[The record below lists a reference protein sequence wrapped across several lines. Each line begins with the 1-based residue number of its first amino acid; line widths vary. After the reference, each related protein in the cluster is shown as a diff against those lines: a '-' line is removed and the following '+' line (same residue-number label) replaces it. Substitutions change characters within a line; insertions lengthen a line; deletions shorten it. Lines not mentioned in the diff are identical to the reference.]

1 MPDKVVDYELRCR
14 AIRMHQQGMGH
25 ARIVGLLGRGRS
37 WLAKWLGR
45 FKQLGWAGLQAQ
57 SRAPKRQ
64 PTRTPERVV
73 ATVLAVRAE
82 LQAHRSRASRFS
94 GFGAEAIRLQMQR
107 RRVRPLPGVRTI
119 ERIVQRHAVGTQ
131 QPSRAKGGAQPYPA
145 PRARLAGDLQQTD
158 LVGPRHLRGPRGIT
172 RFYSFHSVA
181 VVGRA
186 VATSQARSKSAEALC
201 AHLVQAWDWLG
212 LPRVSQMDNE
222 MAASGGGRHPYAFSL
237 VMRLH
242 LLLGVH
248 LVFIPEG
255 EPGRNPHVESF
266 NALWQERVLQHPC
279 ADLGALRRTD
289 RAFLRYYH
297 FDKPHR
303 ALHAERDA
311 TRLPGQWLE
320 RHRSE
325 LRALPEGF
333 SLAAYR
339 DRRGRLQLPL
349 ARGRVSF
356 IRKVNDH
363 GRIQVN
369 GQAYFIGKRLA
380 RHYVTATIYPHR
392 RTLVVKHEGRVRKR
406 FAFPVHE
413 KLIAPLSR
421 LHKP

>member
-1 MPDKVVDYELRCR
+1 MPDEVVEYELRCR
-14 AIRMHQQGMGH
+14 AIELHRQGVPHG
-25 ARIVGLLGRGRS
+25 RILGLLGRGRT

-45 FKQLGWAGLQAQ
+45 FKRLGLAGLQAQ
-57 SRAPKRQ
+57 SREPKRQ
-64 PTRTPERVV
+64 PRRMPERVV
-73 ATVLAVRAE
+73 AAVLGIRAE

-94 GFGAEAIRLQMQR
+94 GIGAEAIRLQLQR
-107 RRVRPLPGVRTI
+107 RRVRPLPGLRTI
-119 ERIVQRHAVGTQ
+119 ERIVQRHALSAKHASRSKRGT
-131 QPSRAKGGAQPYPA
+131 QPYPA
-145 PRARLAGDLQQTD
+145 PRARRPGDLQQTD
-158 LVGPRHLRGPRGIT
+158 LVGPRHLRGPRGVT
-172 RFYSFHSVA
+172 RFYSFHTVA

-201 AHLVQAWDWLG
+201 AHLVHAWGSLG

-266 NALWQERVLQHPC
+266 NDLWQERVLQHPC
-279 ADLGALRRTD
+279 ADLAALKRTD

-303 ALHAERDA
+303 ALQAERDA
-311 TRLPGQWLE
+311 TRLPGEWLE
-320 RHRSE
+320 WHRGQ
-325 LRALPEGF
+325 LRNLPEGF
-333 SLAAYR
+333 TLGVYR
-339 DRRGRLQLPL
+339 DPGARLQLPL

-363 GRIQVN
+363 GLIQVN
-369 GQAYFIGKRLA
+369 AQPYFIGKRLA
-380 RHYVTATIYPHR
+380 RHYVTATIYSHR
-392 RTLVVKHEGRVRKR
+392 RTLVVKHEGRVHKQ
-406 FAFPVHE
+406 FEFPVHE
-413 KLIAPLSR
+413 KLIAPLCTA
-421 LHKP
+421 PGG